1 MLLFGPCIK
10 AAPNLGSIP
19 GALAVGTVTNIRYV
33 LTRTRRALKRSFRFQ
48 FAVETLSPAGLNSAC
63 SMSVQR
69 PLTSSLYASCYPLR
83 RRLVANVR
91 G

>member
-10 AAPNLGSIP
+10 AAPNMGSIP

-48 FAVETLSPAGLNSAC
+48 FAVETLSPAVLNSAC
-63 SMSVQR
+63 SMAFSARDIVSVCQLLSAAAA
-69 PLTSSLYASCYPLR
+69 PR
-83 RRLVANVR
+83 RNVR